1 MAEARL
7 LPPHG
12 LHGVTGPSP
21 QPQDSS
27 SVPHFC
33 QADPMKRPRP
43 LPLENRWCFPNP
55 GKWKMSTLSVA
66 VKVQGE
72 AVPSEPLRGWQTR
85 SGSLLQGAGSRGH
98 DPRTGPATAPGG
110 GTALYTQVW
119 EPLLAEQGRDSAG
132 PWNPS
137 RPGGPSE
144 RGRGRHAGEGQLQ
157 GRRLHSLRWA
167 GLPVVQLF
175 QLLAELGVKLL
186 HCLSTLRGTTPWGR
200 RGAWAG
206 AGGAGR
212 VPTDHTQALQGQ
224 LGRHTRG
231 W

>member
-33 QADPMKRPRP
+33 QAEPMKRPRP

-55 GKWKMSTLSVA
+55 GKRKMSTLSVA

-132 PWNPS
+132 PGT
-137 RPGGPSE
+137 R
-144 RGRGRHAGEGQLQ
+144 
-157 GRRLHSLRWA
+157 A
-167 GLPVVQLF
+167 GLEDPQS
-175 QLLAELGVKLL
+175 G
-186 HCLSTLRGTTPWGR
+186 
-200 RGAWAG
+200 AG
-206 AGGAGR
+206 AG
-212 VPTDHTQALQGQ
+212 T
-224 LGRHTRG
+224 LGRGSSRAG
-231 W
+231 VSAACAGLGFRWSSCSSFSPSWE